1 MTENQ
6 TSIPESNNNNN
17 TNNNPEQKNA
27 QEPNQNKENQNIP
40 PKKDL
45 MKEKVEEIKSIY
57 DQMIKLRKQ
66 NLEGSKKL
74 EMSK

>member
-1 MTENQ
+1 MSENQ
-6 TSIPESNNNNN
+6 NTISENNNN
-17 TNNNPEQKNA
+17 TNNNTEQKNT
-27 QEPNQNKENQNIP
+27 QDPNQNKENKNIP

-45 MKEKVEEIKSIY
+45 MKEKAEEIKSLY

>member
-1 MTENQ
+1 MSENQ

-17 TNNNPEQKNA
+17 TNNNPD
-27 QEPNQNKENQNIP
+27 PNQNKENQNIQ

-45 MKEKVEEIKSIY
+45 MKEKVEEIKSTY
-57 DQMIKLRKQ
+57 EQMIKLRKQ

>member
-1 MTENQ
+1 MSENQ
-6 TSIPESNNNNN
+6 TSIPESNNNN
-17 TNNNPEQKNA
+17 TNNNPD
-27 QEPNQNKENQNIP
+27 PNQNKENQNAP

-45 MKEKVEEIKSIY
+45 MKEKTEEIKSLY